1 MKLGRKMSGNP
12 SSCPVRITSS
22 SECAIPDLGTSIPM
36 AVMQSL
42 KRCRSSAFSIAS
54 SCAPM
59 SWQPYF
65 ARIPSLASC
74 TARFRAVCPPM
85 VGRTASGRSTAM
97 IRSAASTVIGS
108 MYVRSAHS
116 ASVMI
121 VAGLEFSRMVR
132 YPSSRSALRACT
144 PE

>member
-1 MKLGRKMSGNP
+1 
-12 SSCPVRITSS
+12 
-22 SECAIPDLGTSIPM
+22 
-36 AVMQSL
+36 
-42 KRCRSSAFSIAS
+42 
-54 SCAPM
+54 
-59 SWQPYF
+59 
-65 ARIPSLASC
+65 
-74 TARFRAVCPPM
+74 M
-85 VGRTASGRSTAM
+85 VGRTASGRSAAM

-121 VAGLEFSRMVR
+121 VAGLEFSKMVR